1 MVSHLKVICNFV
13 QHDSELYFE
22 AWWRFKDLLCKF
34 PHHGLRKDFQLR
46 IFINGLRDPTREWV
60 ERSHGINP
68 FYHRSINK
76 IYWVLEDM
84 AEYDHWCWMNSNTLD
99 ETQPQQEE
107 LSPELFALFP
117 LLTQNSETK
126 KHFIQEMNM
135 LLERMDVV
143 NNTHIQKLEYLN
155 SSIEA
160 MIRTIVEKNTEDS
173 NMYESHYEEEKVEVL
188 QEESPCEE
196 GYKT

>member
-1 MVSHLKVICNFV
+1 MFISNEDLNLNPSSMVSHLKVICNFV

-60 ERSHGINP
+60 ERAHGINP

-99 ETQPQQEE
+99 ESQPQQEE
-107 LSPELFALFP
+107 VSPELIFYINQYLES
-117 LLTQNSETK
+117 TKRYIEETNT
-126 KHFIQEMNM
+126 F
-135 LLERMDVV
+135 LVRMDRR
-143 NNTHIQKLEYLN
+143 NNTSILQTKPPK
-155 SSIEA
+155 SSIEVITRLVV
-160 MIRTIVEKNTEDS
+160 ME
-173 NMYESHYEEEKVEVL
+173 
-188 QEESPCEE
+188 
-196 GYKT
+196 